1 MKDLKSTELKRW
13 RWYAILVTVLGI
25 LLFAVPWITNR
36 YKIALVIPL
45 YAMFVYVYY
54 RYLTLKKAARTST
67 VGEEDNPARQKVSS
81 SVGRKSTGK
90 PGRKNKVA
98 VKKGQ

>member
-13 RWYAILVTVLGI
+13 RWYAIFVTVLGI

-36 YKIALVIPL
+36 NKIALVIPL

-67 VGEEDNPARQKVSS
+67 VVEEDNSAGRNSTGKS
-81 SVGRKSTGK
+81 GRKSK
-90 PGRKNKVA
+90 MA

>member
-13 RWYAILVTVLGI
+13 RWYAIFVTVLGI

-36 YKIALVIPL
+36 NKIALVIPL

-81 SVGRKSTGK
+81 SVCRKSTGK

>member
-1 MKDLKSTELKRW
+1 MKDLKNTELKRW
-13 RWYAILVTVLGI
+13 RWYAIFVTVLGI
-25 LLFAVPWITNR
+25 LLFSLPWITNR

-67 VGEEDNPARQKVSS
+67 VVEGDDSTRQNVSS
-81 SVGRKSTGK
+81 SAGRNNIGKS
-90 PGRKNKVA
+90 GRKNKVA